1 MVDEFI
7 TRYQTGEYSI
17 PMVLKIYNVTFYI
30 TEEKVQT
37 PNYPDSLQQVA
48 LTLLDPATCR
58 DQVDGYRYG
67 VVVTDKMICA
77 GRDVNG
83 YGVCEVSDVV
93 YSETSLAIRDFCDNF
108 KFQNHLKT
116 NRHHPILSTIK
127 LQTRCRNLACL
138 IFHCHMRHTHESPPL
153 SL

>member
-1 MVDEFI
+1 MNLLPDI
-7 TRYQTGEYSI
+7 RQDSI
-17 PMVLKIYNVTFYI
+17 PSQWLLKIYNVTFYI
-30 TEEKVQT
+30 TEEKFQT

-48 LTLLDPATCR
+48 LTLLDPETCR

-93 YSETSLAIRDFCDNF
+93 FRNF
-108 KFQNHLKT
+108 TGNPGFLW
-116 NRHHPILSTIK
+116 
-127 LQTRCRNLACL
+127 
-138 IFHCHMRHTHESPPL
+138 
-153 SL
+153 